1 MHLSTSRTRLVN
13 LCLVSLISL
22 SYRLIVRAVFKS
34 VYWTSRCFRLISN
47 CLISSPFCKR
57 SCFKCAFSSFN
68 LSCKYIKCFSFPSK
82 ELMSFLSSSVI
93 SYQILHKYRRLESN
107 LKIFS
112 EEFDENMQNILSS
125 LFQGFVGK
133 DVPTDA
139 NG

>member
-34 VYWTSRCFRLISN
+34 VYCTSRSFRLISS
-47 CLISSPFCKR
+47 CLISSSFCRR
-57 SCFKCAFSSFN
+57 SCFNCAFSSFN

-112 EEFDENMQNILSS
+112 EEFDENVQKYSS
-125 LFQGFVGK
+125 SVISGFCRRGY
-133 DVPTDA
+133 A
-139 NG
+139 S

>member
-13 LCLVSLISL
+13 LCLASLMSL

-34 VYWTSRCFRLISN
+34 AYWTSNCFRLISSS
-47 CLISSPFCKR
+47 LISSSFCRR
-57 SCFKCAFSSFN
+57 SCFKFAFSSFN
-68 LSCKYIKCFSFPSK
+68 LSCKYIKCFSLPSK

-112 EEFDENMQNILSS
+112 EEFDKNRRKIS
-125 LFQGFVGK
+125 FFVISRFCRRGYAK
-133 DVPTDA
+133 
-139 NG
+139 